1 MEVCRSEELKNLHLT
16 SSMMVVINIFVVE
29 GIRDAL
35 SGVLSWGRCC
45 NLGGGGGANP
55 IPI

>member
-45 NLGGGGGANP
+45 NL
-55 IPI
+55 